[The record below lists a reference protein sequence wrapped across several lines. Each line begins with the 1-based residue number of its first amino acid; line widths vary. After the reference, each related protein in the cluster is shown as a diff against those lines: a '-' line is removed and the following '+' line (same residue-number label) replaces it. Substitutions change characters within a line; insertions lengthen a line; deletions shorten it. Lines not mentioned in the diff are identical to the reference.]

1 MKNSLHG
8 YAIKHQTF
16 VVFLLK
22 MSLHLWLEV
31 HSGVLGMKLG
41 RRPQDTC
48 VLGEQQEISSWIVS
62 FLRDLEEMKLSD
74 LPDDFKY

>member
-8 YAIKHQTF
+8 YAIKHQTS

-22 MSLHLWLEV
+22 MNLHFWLEV

-41 RRPQDTC
+41 RRPQGTC
-48 VLGEQQEISSWIVS
+48 VLGEQQEVSS
-62 FLRDLEEMKLSD
+62 
-74 LPDDFKY
+74 